1 MAIGERVSRLED
13 PPLLRGEGRF
23 AADIVLAGCLH
34 MRVVRSRVAHGRLR
48 GVDTGRA
55 LELEGVVATFTAS
68 DFPDLRIG
76 PRGAIPAEAEPYLQ
90 PVLAHDHVRYVGEP
104 VAIVIAQ
111 SAALAEDGADMVR
124 LEIEELPMVSG
135 SAGPASPWPRSSGSP
150 TC

>member
-23 AADIVLAGCLH
+23 AADIVVAGCLH

-90 PVLAHDHVRYVGEP
+90 PVLARDHVRYVGEP

-111 SAALAEDGADMVR
+111 RRGAGRRWCRCRAARDRGIAGGLGFCRASLALADGW
-124 LEIEELPMVSG
+124 S
-135 SAGPASPWPRSSGSP
+135 
-150 TC
+150 